1 MPNVTAQTGP
11 GPGSASPGTP
21 ATTRPPRE
29 TLADVLARHTT
40 VGALARSEGGRIR
53 CVACGHRCLIAPGRT
68 GVCRVRFSRDGQLR
82 VPFGYVA
89 GVQCDPVE
97 KKPFYHVYPGSGALT
112 FGMLG
117 CNFHCSFCQ
126 NWVTSQALRDAAAGA
141 PWQPVT
147 PRQLVSAG
155 ERAGARLIVSSY
167 NEPLITAEWA
177 AAIFQ
182 EGKAAGLDGAFVSN
196 GCATPEVL
204 DFLRPWLAACK
215 IDLKG
220 FDEKRYRTL
229 GGTLG
234 QVTEGIRLVHQRGLW
249 LEVVTLIVPGFN
261 DQEAELRQ
269 LARFLASVSRDIPW
283 HVTAFHPDYKLTG
296 LRATSTAQLIRA
308 AEIGAA
314 EGLRFVYAGNAPGQ
328 VGPWENTRC
337 PHCHATLIERRGF
350 RVREYRI
357 TPGGGCP
364 DCGTAIP
371 GLWSA
376 DKTGKTLA
384 GPASSP
390 RNRIFPRGL
399 KGN

>member
-155 ERAGARLIVSSY
+155 ERAG
-167 NEPLITAEWA
+167 
-177 AAIFQ
+177 
-182 EGKAAGLDGAFVSN
+182 
-196 GCATPEVL
+196 
-204 DFLRPWLAACK
+204 
-215 IDLKG
+215 
-220 FDEKRYRTL
+220 
-229 GGTLG
+229 
-234 QVTEGIRLVHQRGLW
+234 
-249 LEVVTLIVPGFN
+249 
-261 DQEAELRQ
+261 
-269 LARFLASVSRDIPW
+269 
-283 HVTAFHPDYKLTG
+283 
-296 LRATSTAQLIRA
+296 
-308 AEIGAA
+308 
-314 EGLRFVYAGNAPGQ
+314 
-328 VGPWENTRC
+328 
-337 PHCHATLIERRGF
+337 
-350 RVREYRI
+350 
-357 TPGGGCP
+357 
-364 DCGTAIP
+364 
-371 GLWSA
+371 
-376 DKTGKTLA
+376 
-384 GPASSP
+384 
-390 RNRIFPRGL
+390 
-399 KGN
+399 